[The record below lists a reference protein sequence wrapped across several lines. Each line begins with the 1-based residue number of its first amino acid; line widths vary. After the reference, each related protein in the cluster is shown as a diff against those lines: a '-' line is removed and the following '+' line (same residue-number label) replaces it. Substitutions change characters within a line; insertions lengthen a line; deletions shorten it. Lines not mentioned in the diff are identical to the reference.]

1 MCSPPCSPCSQV
13 VAEKMLQ
20 PERLLGLLLQKARD
34 DWEPEMS
41 AVREACRDSEER
53 HAQQEAD
60 LFRHAQVRTPGV
72 SAHITTCARAGARPP
87 LRRLRYAALGMQALA
102 FTSVV

>member
-1 MCSPPCSPCSQV
+1 
-13 VAEKMLQ
+13 VAEKVLQ

-60 LFRHAQVRTPGV
+60 LFRQAQVGTPGV
-72 SAHITTCARAGARPP
+72 FAHVTTCARAGARPP
-87 LRRLRYAALGMQALA
+87 LRRLGGTAQQQARSRALA
-102 FTSVV
+102 LTSTV